1 MSRKLYK
8 AREGK
13 VIDGVC
19 KGIADYFDIDPVI
32 VRLLWIFFG
41 ACGGGLLAYVVCM
54 IVVPREPIY

>member
-1 MSRKLYK
+1 ML
-8 AREGK
+8 
-13 VIDGVC
+13 DGVC

-54 IVVPREPIY
+54 VVVPREPIY